1 MTFFSTSC
9 TVQPAGS
16 AATPAAGT
24 IAATACVPRT
34 AGTATASIRERE
46 SAILDT
52 DNRNFFDLKRL

>member
-46 SAILDT
+46 S
-52 DNRNFFDLKRL
+52 RNPGHGQPEFFLI